1 MNNDNIAAA
10 AEMLSRGSTRA
21 AIMET
26 LGITQEQYHRV
37 FPQILSAV
45 RDLEDLGR
53 VPPAYMSQ
61 RPTYREV
68 DLTVVGMG
76 QRLAAGAN
84 RALTFLNGVLDDTE
98 GYSPAQRVSAAETV
112 LKTYASMAGNVVKLQ
127 IAAERA
133 NAEAKKQ
140 GAGDD
145 RLQAF
150 IDIIQE
156 EEDDEDE

>member
-1 MNNDNIAAA
+1 MTDNITKA
-10 AEMLSRGSTRA
+10 AEMLSRGEARA
-21 AIMET
+21 AIIEA
-26 LGITQEQYHRV
+26 LGISKEMYHRI
-37 FPQILSAV
+37 FPDILAAV
-45 RDLEDLGR
+45 RELEDLGR
-53 VPPAYMSQ
+53 VPPAYMAQ

-84 RALTFLNGVLDDTE
+84 RALTFLNQVLDDTE

-133 NAEAKKQ
+133 VREAERQ
-140 GAGDD
+140 GAGADK
-145 RLQAF
+145 LQAF

-156 EEDDEDE
+156 EDDEE